1 MPQPSRRAILAATA
15 TVTLAAPGL
24 RAQSAWPGGG
34 TVAVVIPYSPGGASD
49 VVGRLVTQGLQEKLG
64 GSFVMDHKPGGSSSI
79 AARHVA
85 RARPDGNTLLLGTI
99 ATFSLTPLALR
110 NPGYDPLKDFIHVSQ
125 VCETLSVLVAHPRWN
140 SLEELLAAAKARPE
154 AISYATWGVGTTAHL
169 PMLDLNTRAGV
180 QMLHVPYNGA
190 PPALTDTIA
199 GRTDCMFALLA
210 ASKGHLEGGR
220 VRALAVPTA
229 VRAPQLP
236 NVPTFVEKGFEG
248 FIWGG
253 WYSVQ
258 APLGTP
264 APVIER
270 LNQALGEVFAEQRTI
285 DFMAGQGLAP
295 AQMGSAALVARI
307 ERELPLHRSLM
318 QRAGLEPA

>member
-1 MPQPSRRAILAATA
+1 MTGQSRRTLLLAAA
-15 TVTLAAPGL
+15 GGLAAPGL
-24 RAQSAWPGGG
+24 RAQGGYPGGG

-49 VVGRLVTQGLQEKLG
+49 VVGRLVTQGLQDRLG
-64 GSFVMDHKPGGSSSI
+64 GTFVMDHRPGASTSI

-85 RARPDGNTLLLGTI
+85 RARPDGMTLLCGTI

-110 NPGYDPLKDFIHVSQ
+110 NPGYDPIADFIHVTQ
-125 VCETLSVLVAHPRWN
+125 VCETLSLLVAHPRWS

-154 AISYATWGVGTTAHL
+154 AISYATWGAGTTAHL
-169 PMLDLNTRAGV
+169 PMLDLGVRAGAN
-180 QMLHVPYNGA
+180 MLHVPYNGA

-210 ASKGHLEGGR
+210 ASKGHLEAGR
-220 VRALAVPTA
+220 VRGLAVPTA
-229 VRAPQLP
+229 TRAPQLP
-236 NVPTFVEKGFEG
+236 GVPTFVEKGFAD

-264 APVIER
+264 APIVEQ
-270 LNQALGEVFAEQRTI
+270 LNQALAQVFADQRTI
-285 DFMAGQGLAP
+285 DFMATQGLAP
-295 AQMGSAALVARI
+295 APMGRAALVARI
-307 ERELPLHRSLM
+307 ERELPLHRTLM
-318 QRAGLEPA
+318 QRAGLEPT